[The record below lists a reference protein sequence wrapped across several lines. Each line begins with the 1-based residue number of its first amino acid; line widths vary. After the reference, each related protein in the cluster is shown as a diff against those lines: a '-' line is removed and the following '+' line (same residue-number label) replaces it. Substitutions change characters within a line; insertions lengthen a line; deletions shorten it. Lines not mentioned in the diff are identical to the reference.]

1 MSIVKEA
8 IDKGLK
14 VDLIS
19 GDDVPNDVNQEPSV
33 EAIPDLDLL
42 MKNINLINDYLD
54 LPETQKMLKSNPN
67 AVSRY
72 LNEKY
77 LNVPYGILT
86 LLLERDN
93 KEVMYE
99 NGLLLLEMIET
110 LRKAKEGVLSIHE
123 ASTNF
128 TNKIKNKYKVTEQD
142 IEREL
147 SLNAGIG
154 KINIKD

>member
-19 GDDVPNDVNQEPSV
+19 GNDVPNDINQEPSV
-33 EAIPDLDLL
+33 DAIPDLDLL

-54 LPETQKMLKSNPN
+54 LPETKKMLKSNPG
-67 AVSRY
+67 AVNRY

-110 LRKAKEGVLSIHE
+110 LRKAKEGVLSIND
-123 ASTNF
+123 ASKNF
-128 TNKIKNKYKVTEQD
+128 TNKIKSKYKATEQD

-147 SLNAGIG
+147 SLNSSIG
-154 KINIKD
+154 KMSVRD